1 MAFGIVRARN
11 LSAGDISG
19 TDKHN
24 ARRYLSE
31 KEYPENIKIGGRN
44 DYRDN
49 LHLFD
54 VPLIR
59 SGFKKFSS
67 QLNMSEKFGLNR
79 NTLRKKIADNE
90 DYL

>member
-1 MAFGIVRARN
+1 MSVMEDF
-11 LSAGDISG
+11 L
-19 TDKHN
+19 DKK
-24 ARRYLSE
+24 L
-31 KEYPENIKIGGRN
+31 GGRN

-59 SGFKKFSS
+59 SGFKKFNS

-79 NTLRKKIADNE
+79 NTLRKKITEYKDK
-90 DYL
+90 YTLQ